1 MSLPRPDYLA
11 YTVPCPLNAG
21 KLAQVVDFVNHWRG
35 LATREA
41 AWQWRH
47 FFTTGGCDGFQAS
60 ARAGWTREWV
70 TSGDSTVT
78 LAQQVMAQ
86 VAGQLTGHLGQV
98 QVTPVFMRT

>member
-1 MSLPRPDYLA
+1 MPLPRPDYLA

-21 KLAQVVDFVNHWRG
+21 KLARVVDFVKHWRG

-47 FFTTGGCDGFQAS
+47 FFTTGGGEGFQAS

-98 QVTPVFMRT
+98 